1 MLQNRSLSS
10 DIEVVNRTTDSVFID
25 LDLVNMAGHKFPAG
39 YPSRRVFVEFVVISG
54 ADTIFH
60 SGEFDSDGNLLN
72 EDTSYEP
79 HYNMIVNEEQVQIYE
94 LVMGD
99 INYEVTTVLERA
111 NFPLKDN
118 RIPPN
123 GFTTSFYSYDTI
135 PIIGNAFTDVDFNKI
150 YGEEGSGADI
160 LHFHV
165 PTFGNTSLL
174 NVTANVYYQTVNA
187 KWLAEM
193 FSHTSNEIDLFRD
206 FYNAADKTPVPVE
219 HVETTSNYT
228 SIEDNVSIEVVA
240 FPNPTMGNLYIKS
253 KEEIKSIV
261 VFNMQGERVKID
273 DFLGLQSQ
281 HITLEMPQQKG
292 VYFVVIQT
300 ANSKSTQKIVVK

>member
-1 MLQNRSLSS
+1 LSS
-10 DIEVVNRTTDSVFID
+10 DIEIINRTVDSVFID
-25 LDLVNMAGHKFPAG
+25 LDLVNTAGHKFPAG

-54 ADTIFH
+54 TDTIFH
-60 SGEFDSDGNLLN
+60 SGEFDNDGNLLN
-72 EDTSYEP
+72 EDISYEP
-79 HYNMIVNEEQVQIYE
+79 HFNMINDEDQVQIYE

-135 PIIGNAFTDVDFNKI
+135 PIIGNAYADVDFNKNNG
-150 YGEEGSGADI
+150 YEGSGADV
-160 LHFHV
+160 LHFHI
-165 PTFGNTSLL
+165 PTFGNTGLL
-174 NVTANVYYQTVNA
+174 YITASIYYQTVNA

-193 FSHTSNEIDLFRD
+193 FSHTSDEIDLFRG
-206 FYNAADKTPVPVE
+206 FYDSADKTPVLVK

-228 SIEDNVSIEVVA
+228 SVEDNMDIEIVA
-240 FPNPTMGNLYIKS
+240 FPNPTMGSLYIKS
-253 KEEIKSIV
+253 TEEIKSIV
-261 VFNMQGERVKID
+261 IFNLQGERIKIND
-273 DFLGLQSQ
+273 LLGLESQ
-281 HITLEMPQQKG
+281 QITLEMPQQKG

-300 ANSKSTQKIVVK
+300 VNSKQTLKIVVK